1 MPNRMFRFRDRISR
15 YRSAFAC
22 ALLAVAFGAGAPRA
36 HAGDEEEAE
45 LLAVLKQ
52 ETELATKTRMN
63 SDFVPGI
70 VAILE
75 GDRMRA
81 LGARTVWDA
90 LPYVPGVLAVRD
102 RTGTPSVDVRGVP
115 FPFNSG
121 SIQILLN
128 GSPIWREAAGL
139 NGSVLYMPMAQVE
152 RIEFIRGPGSVLYGD
167 YAFMGL
173 VNIVTR
179 KQGSEVAAGVDSH
192 GARDLSILSSGKVG
206 GWETSLNLAG
216 QDSDDAILPIGGNAD
231 DKRFSGVAT
240 AKYGGFTLQ
249 AQTFDRHVYNFA
261 TTGVSPAR
269 SETSWSGEARYA
281 AELMPGLSGELR
293 AQYLYNSITTNA
305 NGFKGDEV
313 LSGADLRWTGWT
325 RQTWLFG
332 VAYSDAN
339 IDRATFQPPPPPG
352 GGLPPP
358 LQVVTDKHR
367 SVASFY
373 AQDQIELTDA
383 LRGTLGARYDNN
395 SEIGDRVT
403 PRAALVWQPSEHH
416 VFKLQYAEGFRAP
429 TFFELYAPGPQR
441 NVLDFEVNRTEEFNY
456 VYQRPQLTLRAT
468 LFRTRIP
475 NMVFADIPHRRFAN
489 IADAKADGAEFE
501 LSQQI
506 SSELRID
513 ANLSYV
519 DARDNRDLPLLLPQ
533 QIAEVPHW
541 MGNLGLL
548 WNPSH
553 DWVAGAHWNHVGNRP
568 GTAPQSS
575 DYDLVDLSLT
585 RRALLRSLDL
595 ELGINNVFDKRV
607 VQLDPGPFG
616 DIKLPYQSRI
626 YWTRLAYHW

>member
-1 MPNRMFRFRDRISR
+1 M
-15 YRSAFAC
+15 AAACLAC
-22 ALLAVAFGAGAPRA
+22 APHA
-36 HAGDEEEAE
+36 HAGDDEEAE

-75 GDRMRA
+75 GDRLRA

-90 LPYVPGVLAVRD
+90 LPYVPGVLATRD
-102 RTGTPSVDVRGVP
+102 RSGTSSVSVRGVP

-179 KQGSEVAAGVDSH
+179 KQGNEAGAEVDSH
-192 GARDLSILSSGKVG
+192 GARAVNLLSSGKFA
-206 GWETSLNLAG
+206 GWETSVNLAG
-216 QDSDDAILPIGGNAD
+216 QTSDDAILPIGGNAD

-240 AKYGGFTLQ
+240 AKYGGLTLQ

-261 TTGVSPAR
+261 ASGFNPKR
-269 SETSWSGEARYA
+269 GETNWSTEARYA

-293 AQYLYNSITTNA
+293 AQYLYNSITTTA

-313 LSGADLRWTGWT
+313 LSGTDLRWTGWS

-332 VAYSDAN
+332 AEYSDAN
-339 IDRATFQPPPPPG
+339 IDRATF
-352 GGLPPP
+352 LPPP
-358 LQVVTDKHR
+358 APGGPPPQPTTFADKHR
-367 SVASFY
+367 SVASLY
-373 AQDQIELTDA
+373 AQDQIELTEA
-383 LRGTLGARYDNN
+383 LRGTLGARWDNN

-475 NMVFADIPHRRFAN
+475 NMVFVDLARHPPGFGNPAHAL
-489 IADAKADGAEFE
+489 ADGAEFE

-506 SSELRID
+506 SGELRID

-519 DARDNRDLPLLLPQ
+519 NSHDNRDLPKALEQP
-533 QIAEVPHW
+533 IAEVPHW
-541 MGNLGLL
+541 MGNIGLL
-548 WNPSH
+548 WNPSR
-553 DWVAGAHWNHVGNRP
+553 DWVAGAHWSHVGRRP
-568 GTAPQSS
+568 GAAPQGG
-575 DYDLVDLSLT
+575 DYDLVDVSVT
-585 RRALLRSLDL
+585 RRALLRAFDL
-595 ELGINNVFDKRV
+595 ELGINNAFDKRV

-616 DIKLPYQSRI
+616 DIKLPYQNRI

>member
-1 MPNRMFRFRDRISR
+1 M
-15 YRSAFAC
+15 ALAAVCLAC
-22 ALLAVAFGAGAPRA
+22 APRV
-36 HAGDEEEAE
+36 HASDDDEAE

-75 GDRMRA
+75 GDRLRA

-128 GSPIWREAAGL
+128 GSPIWRESAGL

-179 KQGSEVAAGVDSH
+179 KQGNEVAAGVDSH
-192 GARDLSILSSGKVG
+192 GARDASMLYSGKVA
-206 GWETSLNLAG
+206 GWETSVNLAG
-216 QDSDDAILPIGGNAD
+216 QTSDDAILPIGGSAD

-240 AKYGGFTLQ
+240 AKYGGLTLQ

-261 TTGVSPAR
+261 KSGVSPAR
-269 SETSWSGEARYA
+269 SETNWSGEARYA

-293 AQYLYNSITTNA
+293 AQYLYNNVTTSA
-305 NGFKGDEV
+305 NGFKGDEI

-332 VAYSDAN
+332 AAYSDAN
-339 IDRATFQPPPPPG
+339 IDRAMFLPPPPPG
-352 GGLPPP
+352 GGAPQP
-358 LQVVTDKHR
+358 VTTTDKHR
-367 SVASFY
+367 SVASLY
-373 AQDQIELTDA
+373 AQDQVELTDA

-395 SEIGDRVT
+395 SEVGDRVT
-403 PRAALVWQPSEHH
+403 PRAALVWQPGEHH

-429 TFFELYAPGPQR
+429 TFFELYSGPQR
-441 NVLDFEVNRTEEFNY
+441 NPLDFEVNRTEEFNY

-468 LFRTRIP
+468 LFRTRLP
-475 NMVFADIPHRRFAN
+475 NMVFVDLAHRRFGNVAN
-489 IADAKADGAEFE
+489 AKADGAEFE

-506 SSELRID
+506 GSELRID
-513 ANLSYV
+513 ANLTYV
-519 DARDNRDLPLLLPQ
+519 NAHDNRDLPLLAEEQ
-533 QIAEVPHW
+533 VAEVPHW
-541 MGNLGLL
+541 MGNVGLL
-548 WNPSH
+548 WNPTR
-553 DWVAGAHWNHVGNRP
+553 DWVAGAHWNHVGNRSGASP
-568 GTAPQSS
+568 ERGN
-575 DYDLVDLSLT
+575 YDLVDLSLT
-585 RRALLRSLDL
+585 RRALLLRALDL
-595 ELGINNVFDKRV
+595 ELGVSNLFDKRV

-616 DIKLPYQSRI
+616 DLKLPYQSRI